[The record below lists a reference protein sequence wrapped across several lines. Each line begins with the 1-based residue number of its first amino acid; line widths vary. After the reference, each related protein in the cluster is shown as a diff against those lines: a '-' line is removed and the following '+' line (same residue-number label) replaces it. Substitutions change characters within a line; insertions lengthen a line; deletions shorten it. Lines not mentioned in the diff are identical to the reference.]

1 MPTAPQ
7 AEKKRKIEQEKAPVE
22 QTPEAEEEEAEE
34 GWTDIERLTEVGIG
48 AADVAKLKA
57 GGVNTVGGLLMIVKK
72 DLADIKGLSD
82 AKIDKILDA
91 AKKFVSFAGFHS
103 GVEALQ
109 KRSDVVKITTGCKAF
124 DELLGGG
131 IETMSITE
139 AFGEFRTGKTQLA
152 HTLCVT
158 TQLPRSMN
166 GGNGKIAYIDTE
178 GTFRP
183 ERIRPIAE
191 RFGLEA
197 EAALE
202 NIIVA
207 RAYTHEHQASLLG
220 MLGAKMVD
228 DQFRLLIIDSITAL
242 FRVDFIGRGQLADRQ
257 QKLGRML
264 SHLVKLAEEFNIAVY
279 ITNQVVSDPGGQ
291 MFTADP
297 KKPVGGHVMAHA
309 STTRLYLRKGR
320 GDQRICKIHDS
331 PCLPESEAVYQISSE
346 GITDAKD

>member
-1 MPTAPQ
+1 MAATAQADKKKKADPAPVVAAPQ
-7 AEKKRKIEQEKAPVE
+7 QQEDE
-22 QTPEAEEEEAEE
+22 DEEMES
-34 GWTDIERLTEVGIG
+34 WMDIERLTEMGIG
-48 AADVAKLKA
+48 AADIAKLKA
-57 GGVNTVGGLLMIVKK
+57 GGVNTVGGLVMQVRKTLI
-72 DLADIKGLSD
+72 AIKGLSE
-82 AKIDKILDA
+82 AKIDKILEA
-91 AKKFVSFAGFHS
+91 AKKLSFCGFHS
-103 GVEALQ
+103 GVEALE
-109 KRSDVVKITTGCKAF
+109 KRRDVVKITTGCKAL
-124 DELLGGG
+124 DEVLGGG
-131 IETMSITE
+131 IETMAITE

-158 TQLPRSMN
+158 SQLPRSMG
-166 GGNGKIAYIDTE
+166 GGNGKVAFVDTE

-191 RFGLEA
+191 RYGLEA

-207 RAYTHEHQASLLG
+207 RAYTHEHQSNLLG
-220 MLGAKMVD
+220 LLGAKMVD
-228 DQFRLLIIDSITAL
+228 DQFKMLIVDSITAL
-242 FRVDFIGRGQLADRQ
+242 FRVDFSGRGELAERQ

-264 SHLVKLAEEFNIAVY
+264 SQLVKLAEEFNIAVY
-279 ITNQVVSDPGGQ
+279 VTNQVTADPGGAS

-331 PCLPESEAVYQISSE
+331 PCLPESEAVYQISPE
-346 GITDAKD
+346 GITDAKE